1 MIKKG
6 KFYPDFR
13 ESPPL
18 EGSYRSI
25 FKWGDPEEYKHPNS
39 KLYEL
44 MKEEFDLTDE
54 DFRNPRRVGDEKVE
68 LHDRPVTLDSRHL
81 KWFEKLLGREWVSTG
96 DYDRVRYSCGKT
108 IEEAMEL
115 RRLEVAEI
123 TDCVLHPG
131 DKEDVRRIV
140 EYCDV
145 HSIPLYVY
153 GGGSSV
159 NFGYR
164 PVMGG
169 VTLVTQTRM
178 NRVIGFSEENRTC
191 TVQAGILGPDYEAAL
206 NEAPERF
213 GARYRYTNG
222 HFPQSFEYSTVG
234 GWITTFG
241 SGQQSTYYGDAC
253 DLVVSQEYVTPVG
266 VIKSREFIAEANGPR
281 INDIM
286 KGSEG
291 TFGILVE
298 CTMKIF
304 RYTPQNQFPF
314 CYIFRSW
321 EDGVNATREISQGE
335 YGLPGVLRL
344 SDPEETHVGLKL
356 YGVDGTVLDTLMTLR
371 GFRPGERCL
380 LLGRTEGE
388 RGFSRHVRRLS
399 KKICRRYGG
408 MSLTGYPLKSWE
420 HGRYRDPYLR
430 EDLADYGMVID
441 TLETSVRWDNIHRV
455 REEVRKVVK
464 ARPKT
469 ICMAHS
475 SHFYPQGTNLYF
487 IYHTPVDDIREYVE
501 LQTAV
506 IDAIYRAGGSLSH
519 HHGVGRMIGP
529 WMEDYHGKEV
539 MEVLKTLKRH
549 FDPRG
554 ILNPGG
560 AMGLDYESDKL
571 KNRNWRI
578 NWRKKV

>member
-13 ESPPL
+13 ETPPM
-18 EGSYRSI
+18 EGTYRSI
-25 FKWGDPEEYKHPNS
+25 FKWGNPSEYKHPNS
-39 KLYEL
+39 KLYKL
-44 MKEEFDLTDE
+44 MKEEFDLTDD
-54 DFRNPRRVGDEKVE
+54 DFTSPRLTGDETVD
-68 LHDRPVTLDSRHL
+68 LAGRPAGLDAKHLSRF
-81 KWFEKLLGREWVSTG
+81 KELLGEEWVSTT
-96 DYDRVRYSCGKT
+96 DYDRVKYSCGKT

-115 RRLEVAEI
+115 RRQKVAEV

-131 DKEDVRRIV
+131 DKEDVRKII
-140 EYCDV
+140 EYCNG
-145 HSIPLYVY
+145 HEIPVYVY

-164 PVMGG
+164 PALGG
-169 VTLVTQTRM
+169 VTLVMETRM
-178 NRVIGFSEENRTC
+178 NRVIEFSEENMTC
-191 TVQAGILGPDYEAAL
+191 TVEAGIRGPDYEAAL

-213 GARYRYTNG
+213 GARHRYTNG
-222 HFPQSFEYSTVG
+222 HFPQSFEYSSVG
-234 GWITTFG
+234 GWLATFG
-241 SGQQSTYYGDAC
+241 SGQQSTYFGDAC
-253 DLVVSQEYVTPVG
+253 DLVISQEYVTPAG
-266 VIKSREFIAEANGPR
+266 IIKTKNFIAEANGPR

-286 KGSEG
+286 KGNEG
-291 TFGILVE
+291 TFGVLVE
-298 CTMKIF
+298 CTMKVFRHQPKNQLPFSFIF
-304 RYTPQNQFPF
+304 KNWDDAVKAVQ
-314 CYIFRSW
+314 
-321 EDGVNATREISQGE
+321 EISQGE
-335 YGLPGVLRL
+335 FGLPGVLRL

-356 YGVDGTVLDTLMTLR
+356 YGVDGTILDTLMKVR
-371 GFRPGERCL
+371 GYKPKERCL

-388 RGFSRHVRRLS
+388 RGFSAHVRRLS
-399 KKICRRYGG
+399 KRICRRHGG

-441 TLETSVRWDNIHRV
+441 TLETSVRWDNIHHI

-469 ICMAHS
+469 ICMAHA

-487 IYHTPVDDIREYVE
+487 IYHTPVEDLEEYIA
-501 LQTAV
+501 LQTSV

-529 WMEDYHGKEV
+529 WMEDYHGKNG
-539 MEVLKTLKRH
+539 MEVYRALKRH
-549 FDPRG
+549 FDPKG
-554 ILNPGG
+554 IMNPGG
-560 AMGLDYESDKL
+560 AMGLDYDPGEL

-578 NWRKKV
+578 DWRKKG